1 MTKVKIQKK
10 PSGNYKK
17 GQKRRAYFTYM
28 ITLPRQLV
36 ESSKFKDAKEIEV
49 TIKDNRI
56 ILIPK

>member
-17 GQKRRAYFTYM
+17 GQKRRTYFTYM

-56 ILIPK
+56 ILVPK